1 MHVRIAV
8 LPGDGIGPEVIR
20 EAVACLG
27 QVARIFGHSF
37 AFQSHPVGGYAID
50 AFNEPLPGATLDAC
64 LEADAV
70 LLGAVGDPRHDGL
83 PSGRRPESG
92 LLALRKGLGAY
103 ANLRPAVLHP
113 ALVRSSPVREDV
125 VRGTDLLVVREL
137 AGGLYFGEPR
147 SLDADRG
154 VNTLAYSVPEVERV
168 ARYAFDLARR
178 RRRKVTSVDKA
189 NVLEA
194 SQLWRRVVTQM
205 AKEYPDVALEHLYVD
220 ACAMALVARPA
231 SFDVVLTDNLF
242 GDILSDEAAVLTG
255 SLGMLPSA
263 SLGGRVGLY
272 EPVHGSAPD
281 LAGKDLANPVGA
293 IGSAA
298 MLLRY
303 SLGLEAEAAALE
315 AAVGAALDQG
325 FGTADLACQPAR
337 VGTRGMGEAIRQCLA
352 KAAGKDA
359 PAGNGGCCCGRGDL
373 ALPGHHVGVE
383 GGPGASCAS
392 GAAPFHGEVP
402 A

>member
-1 MHVRIAV
+1 M
-8 LPGDGIGPEVIR
+8 
-20 EAVACLG
+20 
-27 QVARIFGHSF
+27 
-37 AFQSHPVGGYAID
+37 
-50 AFNEPLPGATLDAC
+50 
-64 LEADAV
+64 
-70 LLGAVGDPRHDGL
+70 
-83 PSGRRPESG
+83 
-92 LLALRKGLGAY
+92 
-103 ANLRPAVLHP
+103 
-113 ALVRSSPVREDV
+113 
-125 VRGTDLLVVREL
+125 
-137 AGGLYFGEPR
+137 
-147 SLDADRG
+147 
-154 VNTLAYSVPEVERV
+154 NTLAYSVPEVERV

-359 PAGNGGCCCGRGDL
+359 PAGSGGCCC
-373 ALPGHHVGVE
+373 
-383 GGPGASCAS
+383 
-392 GAAPFHGEVP
+392 EVS